1 MSVTTR
7 QNRLLVAE
15 DWKKVYQSFR
25 NADFQSYDF
34 ENLRRT
40 MIDYIRQNYPEDFND
55 YVESSEYLALIDL
68 IAFLGQSIAFRAD
81 LNARDNFL
89 ELSER
94 RESVLRLARM
104 LSYNPKRNLSA
115 NGLLKFNTIS
125 TTENVI
131 DSNGRN
137 MSGQIITWNDPSNA
151 NWYDQFIKVFNAAL
165 PKTQQ
170 FGNPSDKAEIYGIP
184 TEQYKF
190 QSELTGV
197 PIFNFTKTVAGR
209 PMVFEAVSTTFK
221 GQSFIYEDEPRTGT
235 PISCIYRDDG
245 RGPSSVGSGFF
256 MKFVQG
262 ELNSG
267 TFSIT
272 QPGNNESIDVDAQ
285 NINNS
290 DVWLYKLNSA
300 GQEEVAW
307 TSVSNFEANNVIYNS
322 VNKNIRDIYSVITR
336 TNDAISLQFSDG
348 TFGNLPLGTF
358 RVYYRISNGLEYTI
372 NTQDIRNVGV
382 SFPYRSNTGQLQTLT
397 LTLNLAS
404 AVSNATAAESTETI
418 KTNAPATYYTQNR
431 MITGE
436 DYNITPLSASTQIS
450 KVKAINRTSSG
461 ISRYFDLSDP
471 TGKYS
476 STTMFADDGIIY
488 KEESKSIMRFSYQNK
503 TDIEGII
510 YNQVFD
516 VLRDGNLKNFYYSN
530 FLIFITSSLDIV
542 WNNVTQDGSLST
554 GYVSSGS
561 TIFKV
566 GSFTSNDLK
575 YFKVGALVKVTAPEG
590 QYFDTL
596 RSNQLVQGSATS
608 PGAVTSLWSKVVA
621 VTDDGTAAGKG
632 VLSTGFGAIT
642 LNRAIPQ
649 GAIITQIIA
658 PWRTVIESPTIT
670 TMIDLIFAN
679 KPFGLRYDPEVQQWR
694 IVFELNLDATNN
706 FSLGKQ
712 GDQSNQQQDASWLV
726 LFTTDNEFYTVT
738 SRVQRYIFESDK
750 QVRFYF
756 DRSNKIYDSKTN
768 LVIKDTVDILSIN
781 TVPNSVAP
789 YTTNKLWDI
798 VSEFTGLDGYV
809 DTKKL
814 VVAFA
819 DTDDNGIVDN
829 PQLFVELVDPDNNG
843 IPLKQKY
850 IIQEKYAISQGQED
864 YRYVDNINDTVI
876 ILNNQSSVGPITNY
890 TSGQYFYFT
899 DNNLLVRLNTVLA
912 KPFVP
917 SLDYK
922 VFVGR
927 DHLKFQYIHNADY
940 ESRIDPGASNIID
953 IFVLTKTYDVKYRQW
968 LNGSINDRPLPPSS
982 AELYDLVSANLNLVK
997 SISDEIIFHPVSYK
1011 VLFGAQAQ
1019 EDLQATFKVIK
1030 NSNQVVSD
1038 NDIKTRVIASIDKF
1052 FALENWDFGDTFY
1065 FTELSTYV
1073 MTELSPDISSFVIVP
1088 RQGGLG
1094 FGSLFEIKSAS
1105 DQIFIS
1111 GATVDDIEI
1120 ISGITSTAIKSVSGT
1135 TVQTTVSD
1143 QQNITS
1149 SNYGANNGRQ

>member
-104 LSYNPKRNLSA
+104 LSYNPKRTISA

-151 NWYDQFIKVFNAAL
+151 NWYDQFIKVFNASL

-184 TEQYKF
+184 TEQYRF
-190 QSELTGV
+190 QSELSGV
-197 PIFNFTKTVAGR
+197 PIFSFTKTVAGR
-209 PMVFEAVSTTFK
+209 PMTFEVVSTTFK
-221 GQSFIYEDEPRTGT
+221 GQNFVYEAEPTAGNN
-235 PISCIYRDDG
+235 ISCIYRDDG

-256 MKFVQG
+256 MKFIQG

-267 TFSIT
+267 VFSIT
-272 QPGNNESIDVDAQ
+272 QPGNNESVDIDAQ

-290 DVWLYKLNSA
+290 DVWLYKLDSA
-300 GQEEVAW
+300 GREDTLW
-307 TSVSNFEANNVIYNS
+307 TPVSNFEANNVIYNS
-322 VNKNIRDIYSVITR
+322 VSKNIRDIYSVITR

-358 RVYYRISNGLEYTI
+358 RIYYRIANGLEYTI

-382 SFPYRSNTGQLQTLT
+382 SFPYRSNTGQIQTLT

-404 AVSNATAAESTETI
+404 AVSNATAAESTENI

-450 KVKAINRTSSG
+450 KVKSVNRTSSG

-476 STTMFADDGIIY
+476 STTIFADDGIIY
-488 KEESKSIMRFSYQNK
+488 KEESEASMRFSYQNK

-510 YNQVFD
+510 YNEVFD
-516 VLRDGNLKNFYYSN
+516 VLKNGNLKNFYYSN

-542 WNNVTQDGSLST
+542 WNSVTQDGSLST

-561 TIFKV
+561 TVFKV
-566 GSFTSNDLK
+566 GSFTANDLK
-575 YFKVGALVKVTAPEG
+575 YLKTGALVKVIAPAG

-596 RSNQLVQGSATS
+596 RSNELVTGSANV

-621 VTDDGTAAGKG
+621 VNDDGAAQGRG
-632 VLSTGFGAIT
+632 ILSTGFGAIT

-649 GAIITQIIA
+649 GAIITQII
-658 PWRTVIESPTIT
+658 PRWRTVIESPTIT

-679 KPFGLRYDPEVQQWR
+679 KPFGLRYDSEAQQWK
-694 IVFELNLDATNN
+694 IVFELNLDAKNN

-738 SRVQRYIFESDK
+738 SRVQQYVFESDK

-768 LVIKDTVDILSIN
+768 SVIKDTIDLLSIN
-781 TVPNSVAP
+781 TVPNSVIP
-789 YTTNKLWDI
+789 FTTNKLWDI

-814 VVAFA
+814 VIAFA

-829 PQLFVELVDPDNNG
+829 PQLFVELVDPDNVQ
-843 IPLKQKY
+843 IPLNRKY
-850 IIQEKYAISQGQED
+850 IVQEKYAISQGQED
-864 YRYVDNINDTVI
+864 YRYVDNTSNIVI
-876 ILNNQSSVGPITNY
+876 ILNDQSNVGPITNY
-890 TSGQYFYFT
+890 KNGQYFYFINSRT
-899 DNNLLVRLNTVLA
+899 LVKLNTALA
-912 KPFVP
+912 MPFMP

-922 VFVGR
+922 VFIGR

-953 IFVLTKTYDVKYRQW
+953 IFVLTKTYDIKYRQW

-982 AELYDLVSANLNLVK
+982 GELTDLVSASLNLVK
-997 SISDEIIFHPVSYK
+997 TISDEIIFHPVSYK
-1011 VLFGAQAQ
+1011 VLFGSQAQ

-1094 FGSLFEIKSAS
+1094 FGSLFEINSAN

-1111 GATVDDIEI
+1111 GATVDDVEI
-1120 ISGITSTAIKSVSGT
+1120 ISGITSTSIKSVSGT

-1143 QQNITS
+1143 QQTITS
-1149 SNYGANNGRQ
+1149 SNYGVNNG

>member
-104 LSYNPKRNLSA
+104 LSYNPKRTISA

-165 PKTQQ
+165 PKAQQ

-184 TEQYKF
+184 TEQYRF
-190 QSELTGV
+190 QSELSGV
-197 PIFNFTKTVAGR
+197 PIFSFTKTVAGR
-209 PMVFEAVSTTFK
+209 PMTFEVVSTTFK
-221 GQSFIYEDEPRTGT
+221 GQNFVYEAEPTAGNN
-235 PISCIYRDDG
+235 ISCIYRDDG

-267 TFSIT
+267 VFSIT
-272 QPGNNESIDVDAQ
+272 QPGNNESVDIDAQ

-290 DVWLYKLNSA
+290 DVWLYKLDSA
-300 GQEEVAW
+300 GQEDILW
-307 TSVSNFEANNVIYNS
+307 TPVSNFEANNVIYNS
-322 VNKNIRDIYSVITR
+322 VSKNIRDIYSVITR

-358 RVYYRISNGLEYTI
+358 RIYYRIANGLEYTI

-382 SFPYRSNTGQLQTLT
+382 SFPYRSNTGQIQTLT

-404 AVSNATAAESTETI
+404 AVSNATAAESTENI

-450 KVKAINRTSSG
+450 KVKSVNRTSSG

-476 STTMFADDGIIY
+476 STTIFADDGIIY
-488 KEESKSIMRFSYQNK
+488 KEESEASIRFSYQNK

-510 YNQVFD
+510 YNEVFD
-516 VLRDGNLKNFYYSN
+516 VLKAGNLKNFYYSN
-530 FLIFITSSLDIV
+530 FLIFITSSLDII

-554 GYVSSGS
+554 GYVSAGS
-561 TIFKV
+561 TVFKV

-575 YFKVGALVKVTAPEG
+575 YFKTGALVKVIAPAG

-596 RSNQLVQGSATS
+596 RSNELVTGSANV
-608 PGAVTSLWSKVVA
+608 PGAVTSLWSKVVS
-621 VTDDGTAAGKG
+621 VNDDGAAQGRG
-632 VLSTGFGAIT
+632 ILSTGFGAIT
-642 LNRAIPQ
+642 LNQAIPQ
-649 GAIITQIIA
+649 GAIITQII
-658 PWRTVIESPTIT
+658 PRWRTVIESPTIT

-679 KPFGLRYDPEVQQWR
+679 KPFGLRYDSEAQQWK
-694 IVFELNLDATNN
+694 IVFELNLDAKNN

-738 SRVQRYIFESDK
+738 SRVQQYVFESDK

-768 LVIKDTVDILSIN
+768 SVIKDTIDLLSIN
-781 TVPNSVAP
+781 TVPNSVIP
-789 YTTNKLWDI
+789 FTTNKLWDI

-814 VVAFA
+814 VIAFA

-829 PQLFVELVDPDNNG
+829 PQLFVELVDPDNVQV
-843 IPLKQKY
+843 PLNQKY

-864 YRYVDNINDTVI
+864 YRYVDNTNNIVI
-876 ILNNQSSVGPITNY
+876 ILNNQASVGPVTNY
-890 TSGQYFYFT
+890 KNGQYFYFINT
-899 DNNLLVRLNTVLA
+899 RTLVKLNTALA
-912 KPFVP
+912 MPFVP

-922 VFVGR
+922 VFIGR

-953 IFVLTKTYDVKYRQW
+953 IFVLTKTYDIRYRQW
-968 LNGSINDRPLPPSS
+968 LNGSITDRPLPPSS
-982 AELYDLVSANLNLVK
+982 GELNDLVSASLNLVK
-997 SISDEIIFHPVSYK
+997 TISDEIIFHPVSYK
-1011 VLFGAQAQ
+1011 VLFGSQAQ

-1094 FGSLFEIKSAS
+1094 FGSLFEINSAN

-1111 GATVDDIEI
+1111 GATVDDVEI
-1120 ISGITSTAIKSVSGT
+1120 ISGITSTSIKSVSGT

-1149 SNYGANNGRQ
+1149 ANYGVNNGRQ

>member
-104 LSYNPKRNLSA
+104 LSYNPKRTISA

-151 NWYDQFIKVFNAAL
+151 NWYDQFIKVFNASL

-184 TEQYKF
+184 TEQYRF
-190 QSELTGV
+190 QSELSGV
-197 PIFNFTKTVAGR
+197 PIFSFTKTVAGR
-209 PMVFEAVSTTFK
+209 PMTFEVVSTTFK
-221 GQSFIYEDEPRTGT
+221 GQNFVYEAEPTAGNN
-235 PISCIYRDDG
+235 ISCIYRDDG

-267 TFSIT
+267 VFSIT
-272 QPGNNESIDVDAQ
+272 QPGNNESVDIDAQ

-290 DVWLYKLNSA
+290 DVWLYKLDSA
-300 GQEEVAW
+300 GREDTLW
-307 TSVSNFEANNVIYNS
+307 TPVSNFEANNVIYNS
-322 VNKNIRDIYSVITR
+322 VSKNIRDIYSVITR

-358 RVYYRISNGLEYTI
+358 RIYYRIANGLEYTI

-382 SFPYRSNTGQLQTLT
+382 SFPYRSNTGQIQTLT

-404 AVSNATAAESTETI
+404 AVSNATAAESTENI

-450 KVKAINRTSSG
+450 KVKSVNRTSSG

-476 STTMFADDGIIY
+476 STTIFADDGIIY
-488 KEESKSIMRFSYQNK
+488 KEESEASMRFSYQNK

-510 YNQVFD
+510 YNEVFD
-516 VLRDGNLKNFYYSN
+516 VLKNGNLKNFYYSN

-542 WNNVTQDGSLST
+542 WNSVTQDGSLST
-554 GYVSSGS
+554 GYVSAGS
-561 TIFKV
+561 TVFKV

-575 YFKVGALVKVTAPEG
+575 YLKTGALVKVIAPAG

-596 RSNQLVQGSATS
+596 RSNELVTGSANV

-621 VTDDGTAAGKG
+621 VNDDGAAQGRG
-632 VLSTGFGAIT
+632 ILSTGFGAIT

-649 GAIITQIIA
+649 GAIITQII
-658 PWRTVIESPTIT
+658 PRWRTVIESPTIT

-679 KPFGLRYDPEVQQWR
+679 KPFGLRYDSEAQQWK
-694 IVFELNLDATNN
+694 IVFELNLDAKNN

-738 SRVQRYIFESDK
+738 SRVQQYVFESDK

-768 LVIKDTVDILSIN
+768 SVIKDTIDLLSIN
-781 TVPNSVAP
+781 TVPNSVTP
-789 YTTNKLWDI
+789 FTTNKLWDI

-814 VVAFA
+814 VIAFA

-829 PQLFVELVDPDNNG
+829 PQLFVELVDPDNVQ
-843 IPLKQKY
+843 IPLNRKY
-850 IIQEKYAISQGQED
+850 VVQEKYAISQGQED
-864 YRYVDNINDTVI
+864 YRYVDNTNNIVI
-876 ILNNQSSVGPITNY
+876 ILNDQSNVGPITNY
-890 TSGQYFYFT
+890 KNGQYFYFI
-899 DNNLLVRLNTVLA
+899 NSRALVKLNTALA
-912 KPFVP
+912 MPFVP

-922 VFVGR
+922 VFIGR

-953 IFVLTKTYDVKYRQW
+953 IFVLTKTYDIKYRQW

-982 AELYDLVSANLNLVK
+982 GELTDLVSASLNLVK
-997 SISDEIIFHPVSYK
+997 TISDEIIFHPVSYK
-1011 VLFGAQAQ
+1011 VLFGSQAQ

-1094 FGSLFEIKSAS
+1094 FGSLFEINSAN

-1111 GATVDDIEI
+1111 GATVDDVEI

-1149 SNYGANNGRQ
+1149 SNYGVNNG